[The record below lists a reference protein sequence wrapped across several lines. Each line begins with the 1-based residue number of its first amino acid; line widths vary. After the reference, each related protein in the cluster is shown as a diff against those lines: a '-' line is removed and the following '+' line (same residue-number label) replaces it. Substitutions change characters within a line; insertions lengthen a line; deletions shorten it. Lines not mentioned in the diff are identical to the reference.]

1 MGEEYWWFYDVIAV
15 AAVAVSIYIAARKG
29 LFKAGVSLTGYIIAF
44 ALALSISSSIASGL
58 YDSSVKTSNNKKLAK
73 SVKSSRFL
81 EKTADYLESLGYPN
95 VDVRENKLQEIYSGK
110 NKKKTFDEQIYDYL
124 NNMNA
129 NTVDRDTV
137 FYDKL
142 HEGYAQII
150 SGIIADQLSEYPAEY
165 AADLIREKPFTTDE
179 LIPLMI
185 DNEQIENDTSKEAA
199 EYISDKYLEK
209 PYKTELRLAA
219 FIIIL
224 AVLLALTIFIV
235 RAVAGDDFNDLPVA
249 SHLVGGIIGAVKGVI
264 ILIGI
269 AAMIRL
275 YVLLGSDKMLFFNFK
290 AIDNSHIFK
299 YVYQFV
305 TDNF

>member
-44 ALALSISSSIASGL
+44 ALALSLSSSIASGL

-110 NKKKTFDEQIYDYL
+110 NKKKTFDEQIYDYI

-224 AVLLALTIFIV
+224 VVLLALTIFIV

>member
-44 ALALSISSSIASGL
+44 ALALSLSSSIASGL

-110 NKKKTFDEQIYDYL
+110 NKKKTFDEQIYDYI
-124 NNMNA
+124 NNINA

-224 AVLLALTIFIV
+224 VVLLALTIFIV

>member
-44 ALALSISSSIASGL
+44 ALALSLSSSIASGL

>member
-44 ALALSISSSIASGL
+44 ALALSLSSSIASGL

-110 NKKKTFDEQIYDYL
+110 NKKKTFDEQIYDYI

>member
-110 NKKKTFDEQIYDYL
+110 NKKKTFDEQIYDYI

>member
-15 AAVAVSIYIAARKG
+15 AAVAVSIYIAARNG

-44 ALALSISSSIASGL
+44 ALALSLSSSIASGL

>member
-110 NKKKTFDEQIYDYL
+110 NKKKTFDEQIYDYI

-224 AVLLALTIFIV
+224 VVLLALTIFIV

>member
-44 ALALSISSSIASGL
+44 ALALSLSSSIASGL

-224 AVLLALTIFIV
+224 VVLLALTIFIV

>member
-44 ALALSISSSIASGL
+44 ALALSLSSSIASGL

-110 NKKKTFDEQIYDYL
+110 NKKKTFDEQIYDYI

-249 SHLVGGIIGAVKGVI
+249 SHLVGGIIGAVKGVV